1 MKNKKGHKGKKPT
14 TKKMKPKNTDIT
26 DIPCLSEDNQY
37 INEMEILKENSN
49 KNKIELKGSK
59 STEPFKCKFCVE
71 SFSDLINMK
80 IHLKVH
86 AIAMF
91 GKIKP

>member
-1 MKNKKGHKGKKPT
+1 
-14 TKKMKPKNTDIT
+14 MKPKNTDIT
-26 DIPCLSEDNQY
+26 DKY
-37 INEMEILKENSN
+37 INEMKILPNNSK

-59 STEPFKCKFCVE
+59 STKSTEPFKCKFCDK

>member
-1 MKNKKGHKGKKPT
+1 
-14 TKKMKPKNTDIT
+14 MKPKNADIT
-26 DIPCLSEDNQY
+26 DIPCLSEDNQN
-37 INEMEILKENSN
+37 INEKEILPKNSKK
-49 KNKIELKGSK
+49 KNKFDLKGSK
-59 STEPFKCKFCVE
+59 STEPFKCKFCVK

-86 AIAMF
+86 AVAMF

>member
-1 MKNKKGHKGKKPT
+1 
-14 TKKMKPKNTDIT
+14 MKPKNTDIT
-26 DIPCLSEDNQY
+26 FSDKDIPCLSEDNQN
-37 INEMEILKENSN
+37 INQMEILPKDSK

-59 STEPFKCKFCVE
+59 SNEPFKCKFCVK

>member
-1 MKNKKGHKGKKPT
+1 
-14 TKKMKPKNTDIT
+14 MKPKNTDIT
-26 DIPCLSEDNQY
+26 FSDKDIPCLSEDNHQN
-37 INEMEILKENSN
+37 INEMKIFKKNN
-49 KNKIELKGSK
+49 KKNKIELKGST
-59 STEPFKCKFCVE
+59 STEPFKCKFCDK

>member
-1 MKNKKGHKGKKPT
+1 
-14 TKKMKPKNTDIT
+14 MKPKNTDKT
-26 DIPCLSEDNQY
+26 FSDKDVPCLPEDNHKY
-37 INEMEILKENSN
+37 INEMKILPKNSKK
-49 KNKIELKGSK
+49 KNKFELKGSK

-86 AIAMF
+86 AISMF